1 MRRALRASISRLLGE
16 EWSVKPEVQEQL
28 EQFTCIM
35 YGHARETSVNS
46 VRTKMLR
53 KMVGEDKKLTAKS
66 KVDLSRIPPCSD
78 SLLPHIQRV
87 NYRVACYKRAN
98 EPFFWKP
105 KPYDVGQGW
114 EKSEKGVL
122 EPVWSCGLILPPS
135 LIDLL
140 ETGTGISSEDEE
152 YGEDD
157 MDYDEMLEY
166 IDDDE

>member
-1 MRRALRASISRLLGE
+1 MSQILSQTNSYSQFVRFYFYYHQIVSYDFALIIDSSISRLLGE

-53 KMVGEDKKLTAKS
+53 KMVGEDKKLTKS

-87 NYRVACYKRAN
+87 NYRYTGGGCRVCLNR
-98 EPFFWKP
+98 PLL
-105 KPYDVGQGW
+105 GW
-114 EKSEKGVL
+114 
-122 EPVWSCGLILPPS
+122 
-135 LIDLL
+135 
-140 ETGTGISSEDEE
+140 
-152 YGEDD
+152 
-157 MDYDEMLEY
+157 
-166 IDDDE
+166 